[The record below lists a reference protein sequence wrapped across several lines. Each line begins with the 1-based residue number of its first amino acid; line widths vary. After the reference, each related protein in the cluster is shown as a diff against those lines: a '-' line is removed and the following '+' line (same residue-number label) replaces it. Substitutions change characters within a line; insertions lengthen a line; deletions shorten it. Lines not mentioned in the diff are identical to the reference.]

1 MSETED
7 LYPEFVRGMEIAVER
22 GVSSGSLRNFL
33 VMWRNV
39 HGRPS
44 AVSMIQTFLA
54 EEGMRVDNLETDL
67 NSVLGDDWRQTQIQ
81 LDPGIGQK
89 TLSALASLETT
100 TFREASW
107 VCPQFGADFLEP
119 PTDPVPEGFFDTM
132 KGTEANVRCVLPR
145 EMVPDLLER
154 VFEIPSST
162 VIGMFEGFDT
172 GNVDLAPAFGDLEYH
187 LCEGSGTF
195 RAWDDEVAF
204 SLERTSTKGNILM
217 FLYYSR

>member
-44 AVSMIQTFLA
+44 AVTMIQTFLA
-54 EEGMRVDNLETDL
+54 EEGLKVDNLETDL
-67 NSVLGDDWRQTQIQ
+67 NAVLGDDWRQTQIQ
-81 LDPGIGQK
+81 LSPAIGRK
-89 TLSALASLETT
+89 VLASLETKRIDWGT
-100 TFREASW
+100 YLGQEPFAK
-107 VCPQFGADFLEP
+107 DFLEP
-119 PTDPVPEGFFDTM
+119 PTDPVPEGFFDT
-132 KGTEANVRCVLPR
+132 TRSASANVRCVLPR

-154 VFEIPSST
+154 VFEIPSSA
-162 VIGMFEGFDT
+162 VIGIFEGFDT

-187 LCEGSGTF
+187 LTERSGTF
-195 RAWDDEVAF
+195 RAWNDEVAF
-204 SLERTSTKGNILM
+204 SLEKTVPEGNVLM
-217 FLYYSR
+217 FLFYSR